1 MRRRWV
7 FFYYARIVSTSL
19 RYSREAT
26 AISDTYDESV
36 RSHALA
42 PKCRTEIDGGT
53 MRRSVWSGK
62 KTLRLAAV
70 RSEDYR
76 GVGIER
82 EWETEGE
89 RQWEREEKK
98 SRVKRGR
105 PTAINQNP
113 VTYCCVLYHYYIR
126 VQCIVF
132 ARYTRTASCHV
143 YISTIRLCVWV
154 CVWRAKTHWP
164 NLRSLS
170 IDRHNNIIIYVCSNG
185 STKTCR
191 RVHMKSM

>member
-1 MRRRWV
+1 MWVCLCVVWV

-19 RYSREAT
+19 RYSREAA
-26 AISDTYDESV
+26 AISDTYDESA

-89 RQWEREEKK
+89 RERGKK
-98 SRVKRGR
+98 SQGWNGAGRRPLIKIPWHIAVCYTTTIYACSIYTICSIHTHSLLPRLYIHNSLVCVRVCVSC
-105 PTAINQNP
+105 QNP
-113 VTYCCVLYHYYIR
+113 LT
-126 VQCIVF
+126 
-132 ARYTRTASCHV
+132 
-143 YISTIRLCVWV
+143 
-154 CVWRAKTHWP
+154 
-164 NLRSLS
+164 
-170 IDRHNNIIIYVCSNG
+170 
-185 STKTCR
+185 
-191 RVHMKSM
+191 